1 MVNELRLAAP
11 WVRVVAISRASPAP
25 ASHAEKASRSIGVA
39 IKRVVLV
46 SNDQIARRRNKDNIS
61 PSRHSKTDKIWLR

>member
-1 MVNELRLAAP
+1 MRLAAP
-11 WVRVVAISRASPAP
+11 WVRVVAISRARPSP

-46 SNDQIARRRNKDNIS
+46 SNDQIARRRNSDSMS
-61 PSRHSKTDKIWLR
+61 PSRHSKTDRMWLR